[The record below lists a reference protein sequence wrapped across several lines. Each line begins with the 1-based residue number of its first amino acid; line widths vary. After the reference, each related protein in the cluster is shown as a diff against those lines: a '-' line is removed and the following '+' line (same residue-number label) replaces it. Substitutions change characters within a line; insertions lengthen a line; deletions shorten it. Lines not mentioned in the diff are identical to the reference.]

1 MEGGAAVRG
10 WALARVSER
19 PAEAALADGEAL
31 VASLRRPGRS
41 VPVRERLSGEPLR
54 RLRVLF
60 YYVPSRCA
68 HGPWAGG
75 LWAVDCVSASMRP
88 AD

>member
-1 MEGGAAVRG
+1 MGAVEGGAAVRG

-60 YYVPSRCA
+60 C
-68 HGPWAGG
+68 
-75 LWAVDCVSASMRP
+75 
-88 AD
+88 

>member
-1 MEGGAAVRG
+1 MRR
-10 WALARVSER
+10 WALSRVGKG

-31 VASLRRPGRS
+31 VASLRRLGRS

-60 YYVPSRCA
+60 CYVPCRCA
-68 HGPWAGG
+68 HGP
-75 LWAVDCVSASMRP
+75 
-88 AD
+88 

>member
-54 RLRVLF
+54 RLRVLLC
-60 YYVPSRCA
+60 YVPMPMCA
-68 HGPWAGG
+68 WAMGWGPVGCG
-75 LWAVDCVSASMRP
+75 LWQCGL
-88 AD
+88 

>member
-1 MEGGAAVRG
+1 MGSPAAHGRKEDGGGGGRCGRAGVGG

-60 YYVPSRCA
+60 CYVTMCA
-68 HGPWAGG
+68 
-75 LWAVDCVSASMRP
+75 
-88 AD
+88 